1 MLSKNIHIIGAG
13 IAGIASAIRLASE
26 GNQVE
31 VWESNDFFGGKLSE
45 FWIGNYRFDAGP
57 SLFTMPQMIE
67 ELFIIAK
74 KNIAD
79 YFEYKHLET
88 ACHYFYDDGTIL
100 HAYTDIEKLATE
112 IENKTKDKAITLKK
126 YLEKSK
132 KKYEITNKVFLEQSL
147 HKAKNFLNMP
157 TLKGILNMSKLDIF
171 TSLDELNQKSFED
184 EKMVQFFNR
193 YATYNGSNPYQT
205 SGIMSI
211 IPHFEFGFGTFF
223 PIKGMYSI
231 TESLVRLAKD
241 IGVKFHLNHQVE
253 KIILDEKN
261 KKIIGLNIKNK
272 KNNTTEA
279 YKADVIVS
287 NMDIVGTYNRLLP
300 QIKAPNKLLT
310 QEKSSSGIIFYWGIK
325 KQFSQLDVHNIFFAK
340 DYKKEFD
347 YIFNQKTM
355 ADDLTIYVNITAK
368 QKTDD
373 APKNAEN
380 WFVMVNAPNNVGQNW
395 DELIQ
400 KTKKNIL
407 QKLSKLLNENI
418 EDLIEEEAIFDPRTI
433 ELRTS
438 STQGALYGNSSNN
451 KYAAFL
457 RHANFSNQIKNLYF
471 CGGSVHPGGG
481 IPLCLLSAKIA
492 SDCVK

>member
-1 MLSKNIHIIGAG
+1 MTSHAHIIGAG
-13 IAGIASAIRLASE
+13 IAGIAAAIRLKSK
-26 GNQVE
+26 GHHVE
-31 VWESNDFFGGKLSE
+31 VWETNDFFGGKLSE
-45 FWIGNYRFDAGP
+45 FSLGKYRFDAGP

-67 ELFIIAK
+67 ELFVLAK
-74 KNIAD
+74 KNIHD
-79 YFEYKHLET
+79 YFEYKTLET

-100 HAYTDIEKLATE
+100 HAYTDIEKFAQE
-112 IENKTKDKAITLKK
+112 IETKTKDKATTLKK

-132 KKYEITNKVFLEQSL
+132 KKYEITNQVFLEQSL
-147 HKAKNFLNMP
+147 HKVKNFLNIP
-157 TLKGILNMSKLDIF
+157 TLKGIIGMGKLDIF
-171 TSLDELNQKSFED
+171 KSLNQLNEKSFED

-223 PIKGMYSI
+223 PLKGMVSI
-231 TESLVRLAKD
+231 TESLVKLAKD
-241 IGVKFHLNHQVE
+241 IGVVFHLNHQVE
-253 KIILDEKN
+253 KIVLDNSN
-261 KKIIGLNIKNK
+261 KKVIGLNIKNI
-272 KNNTTEA
+272 KNNAIEA
-279 YKADVIVS
+279 YKADIIVS
-287 NMDIVGTYNRLLP
+287 NMDIVGTYRKLLP
-300 QIKAPNKLLT
+300 QIKAPQKLLT

-325 KQFSQLDVHNIFFAK
+325 QQFSQLNVHNIFFAN

-347 YIFNQKTM
+347 CIFNQKILS
-355 ADDLTIYVNITAK
+355 DDLTIYINITAK
-368 QKTDD
+368 EKKDD
-373 APKNAEN
+373 APEQSEN
-380 WFVMVNAPNNVGQNW
+380 WFVMVNAPNNSGQNW
-395 DELIQ
+395 DEIIQ
-400 KTKKNIL
+400 KTKKNVL
-407 QKLSKLLNENI
+407 QKLSKLLHQNI
-418 EDLIEEEAIFDPRTI
+418 ENLIEEETIFDPRTI

-492 SDCVK
+492 ADCV